1 MSAQIIPYV
10 FDDDLVRVVMRD
22 GAPWFVGKDVCR
34 VLNLVNH
41 KDALG
46 RLDDDEKG
54 VATADPLSRS
64 ERGGGAQEMTII
76 SEPGVYR
83 LVFTS
88 RKSEAERFK
97 RWLAH
102 EVIPSIRQTGQ
113 YRAEPEPEP
122 LAAPRPLGTAMPAA
136 PEPMVGGEPM
146 SLMRLRLDIVRE
158 ARMNLGVAHARK
170 LWHEFGLPC
179 SAGRGGEPDEGRLLL
194 LRLLQARLAIGDTRW
209 SVEDALHAALNGDD
223 AVRKALFECG
233 LRVDEAHLWVA
244 NASPFLAEIMVGRE
258 DWRKHLQAIPGA
270 HATGPKRIGPGRRI
284 ANGTSIPMA
293 ECSTHLL
300 D

>member
-22 GAPWFVGKDVCR
+22 GVPWFVGKDVCR
-34 VLNLVNH
+34 VLGLVNESQ
-41 KDALG
+41 ALA
-46 RLDDDEKG
+46 RLDDDERAGSVVHTQFGDKE
-54 VATADPLSRS
+54 VVV
-64 ERGGGAQEMTII
+64 I

-170 LWHEFGLPC
+170 LWHEFGLPY

-194 LRLLQARLAIGDTRW
+194 LRLLQARFAIGDVRW
-209 SVEDALHAALNGDD
+209 SVEDALHAALGGDA
-223 AVRKALFECG
+223 AVQKALFECG

-284 ANGTSIPMA
+284 ANGTNIPMA